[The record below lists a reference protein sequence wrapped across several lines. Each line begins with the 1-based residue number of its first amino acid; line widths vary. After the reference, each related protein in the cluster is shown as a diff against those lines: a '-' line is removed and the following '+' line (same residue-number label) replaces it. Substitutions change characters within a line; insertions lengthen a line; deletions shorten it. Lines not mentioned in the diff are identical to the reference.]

1 MRRIAPFVAAVLA
14 LTVPGTAGARTI
26 HVGAGE
32 SIQAAVDRAHH
43 GDTIVVAPGTY
54 REQGRR
60 CPTEPSHRCA
70 VVVKKSHLRLVARPS
85 RRRAV
90 VLRARRGQEA
100 GIAVGKSRDPSCLT
114 MRSMRVHGSLVKG
127 FTIRGFA
134 GDGVLL
140 FCVDH
145 YRVTRVRAVDNAEY
159 GIFPSHSVS
168 GRVDHSRASGAN
180 DTGIYIGQSRI
191 GRMDHNRSAD
201 NVSGYEIENS
211 SHVRADHNVA
221 TGNTGGI
228 LSFALPGLDVK
239 ANTTNQ
245 IDHNRVRANDRRN
258 TCLEPEDEVCKVP
271 PGTGILVLSADRNRV
286 EANRV
291 ERNRS
296 VGIAVAS
303 YCVVLGLTPAQCAA
317 LDIDSNPDFNRIA
330 FNRALHNGLNPDPSV
345 PAPFTVDLAW
355 DGTGTG
361 NCWSGNVAGTIF
373 PPSLPAC

>member
-1 MRRIAPFVAAVLA
+1 MRRIAPFIAAALTLA
-14 LTVPGTAGARTI
+14 LPATAGARTI
-26 HVGAGE
+26 HVRPGG
-32 SIQAAVDRAHH
+32 SIQAAVDRAHR
-43 GDTIVVAPGTY
+43 GDTIAVAPGTY
-54 REQGRR
+54 REVGRP

-70 VVVKKSHLRLVARPS
+70 IVVKKSHLRLVARPS

-90 VLRARRGQEA
+90 VLRARSGQED
-100 GIAVGKSRDPSCLT
+100 GIAVGKSHDPTCLT
-114 MRSMRVHGSLVKG
+114 KRSKRVHGFLVKG
-127 FTIRGFA
+127 FTVRGFA

-145 YRVTRVRAVDNAEY
+145 YRVARVRAVDNREY

-191 GRMDHNRSAD
+191 GRMDHNRSVD

-211 SHVRADHNVA
+211 SRVRADHNVA

-239 ANTTNQ
+239 ANTTNL
-245 IDHNRVRANDRRN
+245 IDHNRVRANNRRN

-296 VGIAVAS
+296 YGIAVAN
-303 YCVVLGLTPAQCAA
+303 YCVVVGLTPAQCAA
-317 LDIDSNPDFNRIA
+317 LDIDPNPDFNRIT

-361 NCWSGNVAGTIF
+361 NCWSGNVAGRTF